1 MAQNE
6 VVENNAAVKN
16 LNGVVDSQSMDR
28 CSQRCRRRDRSKNLG
43 PIRIGRCFGVVRQDE
58 FPFNAAIS
66 GSKFGVADDANSR
79 SA

>member
-1 MAQNE
+1 LKTTLLIKILSELSIAK
-6 VVENNAAVKN
+6 AWI
-16 LNGVVDSQSMDR
+16 
-28 CSQRCRRRDRSKNLG
+28 
-43 PIRIGRCFGVVRQDE
+43 PISIGRCFGVVRQDE